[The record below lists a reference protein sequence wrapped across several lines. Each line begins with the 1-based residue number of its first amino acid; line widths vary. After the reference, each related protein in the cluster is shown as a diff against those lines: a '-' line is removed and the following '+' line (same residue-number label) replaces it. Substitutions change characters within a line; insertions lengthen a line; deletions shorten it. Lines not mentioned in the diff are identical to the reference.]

1 MTLDQFK
8 GLCADLARPAS
19 ILVTSISA
27 AVTPVIVVW
36 RIAPDRLELIAAA
49 ALVGAHYAGLGAL
62 YWGKSW
68 EQAKVAGQNAE
79 VEKERAR
86 STPQPG
92 TAQITAAA
100 DVDVT
105 VRDAPPSEESPPWE
119 RGQ

>member
-27 AVTPVIVVW
+27 AVTPVIIVW

-68 EQAKVAGQNAE
+68 EQAKLAGQNAE
-79 VEKERAR
+79 VEKVRAQA
-86 STPQPG
+86 SPPP
-92 TAQITAAA
+92 AEALKPA
-100 DVDVT
+100 DVE
-105 VRDAPPSEESPPWE
+105 AGELPPSERLQP
-119 RGQ
+119 